1 MKAFLKRWGLHHGI
15 ITLLAFPFVGWLI
28 VALFIG
34 KEFGEAIERARGTTD
49 ALIHLT
55 NLFRSDRSIRPVWE
69 PWDAITPIG
78 VGLVFTIGGFLRI
91 I

>member
-15 ITLLAFPFVGWLI
+15 ITALLFPFIGWLI

-34 KEFGEAIERARGTTD
+34 KEFGEAIERAGGTKK
-49 ALIHLT
+49 ALL
-55 NLFRSDRSIRPVWE
+55 SITQYQPHVNYWE

-78 VGLVFTIGGFLRI
+78 VGVVFTIGGFWR
-91 I
+91 